1 MPHLRNLNLVVPE
14 KIFQPQHMQ
23 QAVHKM
29 LHYYFVWETT
39 TLITYHKFNNLMSY
53 NAN

>member
-14 KIFQPQHMQ
+14 KNFSATTYATSCTQN
-23 QAVHKM
+23 AS
-29 LHYYFVWETT
+29 LFVWETT
-39 TLITYHKFNNLMSY
+39 TLITFHQFNNLMSD